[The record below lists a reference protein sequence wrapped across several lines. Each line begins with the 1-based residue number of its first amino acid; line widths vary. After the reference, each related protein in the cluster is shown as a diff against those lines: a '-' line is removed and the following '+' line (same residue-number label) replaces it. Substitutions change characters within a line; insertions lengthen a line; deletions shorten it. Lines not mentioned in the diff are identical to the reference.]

1 MFEDDISLQLSRS
14 HEVKVTLA
22 QNKLEVAD
30 NPFDPYAT
38 IQREWNFFTIEETS
52 LFTKAK
58 AQDDLLP
65 GMNLR
70 IMLSNSL
77 YTHHR

>member
-38 IQREWNFFTIEETS
+38 IQR
-52 LFTKAK
+52 
-58 AQDDLLP
+58 
-65 GMNLR
+65 
-70 IMLSNSL
+70 
-77 YTHHR
+77 